1 MTMTFV
7 TGKRPLAALS
17 SPRPPC
23 ENSRQGQNK
32 AMNDNNASCL
42 LTHGGTGPVLCI
54 TPWEKHALQLLADG
68 HTRTEL
74 SRHLG
79 ASASEIDS
87 LLEELF
93 AAMGVAT
100 QAEAIAA
107 AHKRGLFKEAW
118 LAVDAHGS

>member
-1 MTMTFV
+1 MRIRGEDETMN
-7 TGKRPLAALS
+7 
-17 SPRPPC
+17 
-23 ENSRQGQNK
+23 ENV
-32 AMNDNNASCL
+32 SCL
-42 LTHGGTGPVLCI
+42 LKYGGTGPVLCI
-54 TPWEKHALQLLADG
+54 TPWERNALQLLANG
-68 HTRTEL
+68 HTRNEL

-107 AHKRGLFKEAW
+107 ALKRGLFNEAW
-118 LAVDAHGS
+118 PD